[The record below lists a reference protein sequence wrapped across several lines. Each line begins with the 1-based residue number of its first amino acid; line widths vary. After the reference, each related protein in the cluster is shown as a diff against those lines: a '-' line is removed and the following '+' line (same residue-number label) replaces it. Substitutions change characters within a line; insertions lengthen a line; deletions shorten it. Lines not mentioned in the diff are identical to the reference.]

1 MAKGRLCVSFNS
13 LIFGRVFLEVS
24 FLASS
29 SFVGA
34 SDLSLYVF
42 QSSCV
47 SPYIIT
53 PPVSASRNLCH
64 LLRIYFFSRPELL
77 PCAYLPAT
85 CPPSA
90 ALHALA
96 GGLLSPV
103 RHRLR
108 FRRMPGGRRRGRRGI
123 MEWWNIG
130 MLSSTRHSALAR
142 YLLHYQFLCQE
153 VFCRSYD
160 LEALDR

>member
-1 MAKGRLCVSFNS
+1 MAKGRLCVCFNS

-24 FLASS
+24 FLASF

-34 SDLSLYVF
+34 SDLSLSVF

-64 LLRIYFFSRPELL
+64 LLRIYLFSRPELL
-77 PCAYLPAT
+77 PCACLPAT

-90 ALHALA
+90 ALQALA
-96 GGLLSPV
+96 GGLLS
-103 RHRLR
+103 
-108 FRRMPGGRRRGRRGI
+108 RRRGRRGI

-130 MLSSTRHSALAR
+130 MLGSTRHSALAR